1 VLITVKPICDKH
13 GLLTKNNNREYE
25 SEVFRELKEKMDC
38 LNDVNPFKHTLNL
51 TKWDYVTSVILGIV
65 LIPIRVILIAIVV
78 FVAWIGAV
86 IYTHDLFKN
95 PEWMPNSKLRLKT
108 YEVLLKLLAW
118 SFGFVVTLTGT

>member
-1 VLITVKPICDKH
+1 
-13 GLLTKNNNREYE
+13 
-25 SEVFRELKEKMDC
+25 MDC
-38 LNDVNPFKHTLNL
+38 RNEVNPFKHTLNL

-95 PEWMPNSKLRLKT
+95 PEWMPNSRLRLKT
-108 YEVLLKLLAW
+108 YEILLKLLAW
-118 SFGFVVTLTGT
+118 SFGFVVNLTGTFSPITVTKI